1 MQLSSRLKH
10 LSLETNI
17 WNISETCIK
26 NLKATVNILQVQGIL
41 TSSYTF
47 RLGYSTGKINRFP
60 DSVLYRLEHLDSITL
75 HFWQH
80 KNKVLK
86 SSKNLLQCDSAT
98 FLRRYRLNNSFAKG
112 IWNWFDLTLFF
123 LKEFLFLTML
133 SIKTKEQMTQKETMY
148 YHLECP
154 LTSLFSAPPYWKPFL
169 MCQLNSYYLQE
180 ACKTAASKTNASFP
194 SEVLVINTIWLVYI
208 VWWDILN

>member
-41 TSSYTF
+41 TSSYTC

-60 DSVLYRLEHLDSITL
+60 DSVLYRLEHLGSITL

-98 FLRRYRLNNSFAKG
+98 FLRGYRLNNSFAKG
-112 IWNWFDLTLFF
+112 TSEIDLILLFFF
-123 LKEFLFLTML
+123 LKSFYF
-133 SIKTKEQMTQKETMY
+133 TQCRVSRLKNRW
-148 YHLECP
+148 HRKKRC
-154 LTSLFSAPPYWKPFL
+154 
-169 MCQLNSYYLQE
+169 
-180 ACKTAASKTNASFP
+180 
-194 SEVLVINTIWLVYI
+194 TIT
-208 VWWDILN
+208 